1 MNEWMQ
7 MDGWMDEVGKQMN
20 EWQRDRWQ
28 MDGWTGSREM
38 MADRWWQVDGWIHG
52 WLSGRNVSMY
62 GWQARMAGMWVS
74 LPS

>member
-1 MNEWMQ
+1 
-7 MDGWMDEVGKQMN
+7 MN

-62 GWQARMAGMWVS
+62 GW
-74 LPS
+74 